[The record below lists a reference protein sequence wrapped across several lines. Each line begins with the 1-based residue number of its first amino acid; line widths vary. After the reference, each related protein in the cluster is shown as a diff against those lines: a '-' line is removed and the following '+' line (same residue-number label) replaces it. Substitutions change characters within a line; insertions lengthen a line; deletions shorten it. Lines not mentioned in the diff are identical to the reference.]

1 MKWNCDLIQDLLPLY
16 EEGLC
21 SPSSRQ
27 AVEEH
32 LGECDACRRLAA
44 PLPIEA
50 PPETPAA
57 DRAVKRSIKKVRRR
71 WLLSLIASLLAVPLL
86 LMSVNQFRGRGLCF
100 TNFDDILTARAFL
113 SAL

>member
-71 WLLSLIASLLAVPLL
+71 WLLSRRGKEMSLGDKKTHSLRRSRPQHSRECRL
-86 LMSVNQFRGRGLCF
+86 RPR
-100 TNFDDILTARAFL
+100 R
-113 SAL
+113 